1 MKGESTTMA
10 DTDTATD
17 VGVRERLTDGYRMM
31 FGIRHFE
38 NRIQSLFM
46 RGEVHGTIHLC
57 NGHEAAEVGVCSML
71 DDDYVC
77 ATYRGHGVALAVGV
91 TPRALAAE
99 LMGRETGTNA
109 GRSGSLNIIDRE
121 HNLVHT
127 SGIIGGSLG
136 CALGASLSA
145 RRQGKV
151 AVAFFGDGAANI
163 GYFHECVNFARVY
176 KLPLLMVC
184 ENNLYGEF
192 TPMAHVTAGGD
203 IAARVAAYDVST
215 HKVDGNDLAAV
226 QDTAADAL
234 ARIRA
239 GGGPEFIEALTYR
252 QLGHSKN
259 DPGTYRP
266 KDEVEAWLKRDPLII
281 TRAQLLDGYLSE
293 DEVAGIEQRATAAI
307 DEEIETARRDPFPNP
322 DVDEMREFA
331 A

>member
-1 MKGESTTMA
+1 MKGKEGTMA
-10 DTDTATD
+10 DTQSVAEPDA
-17 VGVRERLTDGYRMM
+17 RERLATGYEMM
-31 FGIRHFE
+31 VGIRRFE
-38 NRIQSLFM
+38 DRIQSLFM

-57 NGHEAAEVGVCSML
+57 NGHEATEVGVCSML
-71 DDDYVC
+71 EDDFVC

-99 LMGRETGTNA
+99 LMGRATGTNG
-109 GRSGSLNIIDRE
+109 GRSGSLNIIDRA

-145 RRQGKV
+145 RKLGKV

-163 GYFHECVNFARVY
+163 GYFHECLNFARVY
-176 KLPLLMVC
+176 ELPLLMVC

-192 TPMAHVTAGGD
+192 TPMASVTAGGD
-203 IAARVAAYDVST
+203 IAARAAAYDLAS
-215 HKVDGNDLAAV
+215 HKIDGNDLAEV
-226 QDTAADAL
+226 QTVARDAL
-234 ARIRA
+234 TRIRE

-259 DPGTYRP
+259 DPGAYRP
-266 KDEVEAWLKRDPLII
+266 KEEVAAWLKRDPLII
-281 TRAQLLDGYLSE
+281 ARRQLLDEGLSD
-293 DEVAGIEQRATAAI
+293 DEVTAIEHRAETRVN
-307 DEEIETARRDPFPNP
+307 EEIEAARQDPFPDP
-322 DVDEMREFA
+322 TADELTEYA